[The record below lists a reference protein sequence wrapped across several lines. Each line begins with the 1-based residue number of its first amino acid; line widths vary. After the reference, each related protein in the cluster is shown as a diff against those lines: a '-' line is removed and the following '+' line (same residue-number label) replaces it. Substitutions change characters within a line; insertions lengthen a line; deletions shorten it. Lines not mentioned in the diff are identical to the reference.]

1 MSHWK
6 VLAASLPLALLGVAG
21 TAQAAAGNAENG
33 KALFEK
39 NQCSVCHKTDSN
51 EKTIGPGLK
60 GIKDGKLPSGKDAT
74 YENILQ
80 NLDTGGGGMPSY
92 KDRLSQTEKDDVIAY
107 VMSL

>member
-6 VLAASLPLALLGVAG
+6 LLAASLPLALLGVAG

-33 KALFEK
+33 KAVFEK

>member
-6 VLAASLPLALLGVAG
+6 LLAASLPLALFGVAG

-33 KALFEK
+33 KAVFEK

>member
-74 YENILQ
+74 YENILE
-80 NLDTGGGGMPSY
+80 NINVGGGGMPSY
-92 KDRLSQTEKDDVIAY
+92 KDRLSDTEKNDVIAY

>member
-6 VLAASLPLALLGVAG
+6 LLAASLSLALLGVAG

-33 KALFEK
+33 KSVFEK

-60 GIKDGKLPSGKDAT
+60 GVKDGKLPSGKDAT
-74 YENILQ
+74 YENILE
-80 NLDTGGGGMPSY
+80 NLNVGGGGMPAY